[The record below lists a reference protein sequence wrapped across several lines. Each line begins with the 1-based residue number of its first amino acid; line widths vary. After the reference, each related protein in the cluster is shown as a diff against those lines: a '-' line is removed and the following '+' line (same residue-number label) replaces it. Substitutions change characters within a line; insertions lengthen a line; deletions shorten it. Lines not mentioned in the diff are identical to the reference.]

1 MPESRHLTPIRP
13 MLDPRLPS
21 ATLRSVWAFSK
32 PLVGTPQGLHRP
44 PGRALD
50 EYPTGAK
57 SNARPTSRL
66 LNPRRSER
74 TGSRPTTPRS
84 HSRLPPLNLS
94 RPQGCLR
101 PQGSPMLTHR
111 VPLLA
116 TASCP
121 QLCSLFG
128 HKPGW
133 GGHPSSVI
141 SGLILNRKWRHPGAS
156 LLRLLRRKCATL
168 WGADKEHKTHWHHD
182 APSGCS

>member
-1 MPESRHLTPIRP
+1 MLPIRSQTALIFQGVHLPKRSSSNVPESRHLTPIRP
-13 MLDPRLPS
+13 RLDPRLPS

-32 PLVGTPQGLHRP
+32 PLVGTNQGLHRP
-44 PGRALD
+44 AGRALVCS
-50 EYPTGAK
+50 PIGAK

-74 TGSRPTTPRS
+74 TGSTPPTARLRS
-84 HSRLPPLNLS
+84 RFPPLNLS

-128 HKPGW
+128 HKPG
-133 GGHPSSVI
+133 
-141 SGLILNRKWRHPGAS
+141 
-156 LLRLLRRKCATL
+156 
-168 WGADKEHKTHWHHD
+168 
-182 APSGCS
+182 

>member
-1 MPESRHLTPIRP
+1 MLPIRSQTALIFQGVHLPKRSSSNVPESRHLTPIRP
-13 MLDPRLPS
+13 RLDPRLPS
-21 ATLRSVWAFSK
+21 GTLRSVWAFPK
-32 PLVGTPQGLHRP
+32 PLVGPPQGLDRP

-74 TGSRPTTPRS
+74 TGSRPPTARS
-84 HSRLPPLNLS
+84 RSRFPPLNLS

-128 HKPGW
+128 HKPG
-133 GGHPSSVI
+133 
-141 SGLILNRKWRHPGAS
+141 
-156 LLRLLRRKCATL
+156 
-168 WGADKEHKTHWHHD
+168 
-182 APSGCS
+182 